1 MTRKIKISVL
11 AAFLGVVAF
20 PVQSYYQAYG
30 FFNASNKYR
39 EWFHNTVWLQ
49 DTRVQEAAR
58 GEPRSVARNS
68 IAVKYPYPDKKL
80 VMTGKLWRESSR
92 SIEFGQPDW
101 FDAEVVRQRAEVE
114 EYPPAMDF
122 LAWMYEEGR
131 GLERNFNKAFM
142 WYERAKLAGQTNLR
156 GSSAK
161 IFDRLS
167 ERQQFLAQVQLAE
180 DIQRLKPDAKV
191 AIEGFERVK
200 LYVMKQQRKLSTY
213 GKNRKGL
220 KTRPIKDLFR

>member
-11 AAFLGVVAF
+11 AAFLGVLSF
-20 PVQSYYQAYG
+20 PVNGYFQAHS
-30 FFNASNKYR
+30 FFNPSNKYR

-58 GEPRSVARNS
+58 GGSRAAARNS

-80 VMTGKLWRESSR
+80 VMTGKLWRESYNAVEAGKSKWY
-92 SIEFGQPDW
+92 DV
-101 FDAEVVRQRAEVE
+101 EVVRQRAEVE

-131 GLERNFNKAFM
+131 GLERDYKKAFM
-142 WYERAKLAGQTNLR
+142 WYERAKLKGKADLR

-161 IFDRLS
+161 IFTRLDR
-167 ERQQFLAQVQLAE
+167 RQKLLAQVQLAE
-180 DIQRLKPDAKV
+180 DIVRIKPDAKV
-191 AIEGFERVK
+191 GLDDLKSFEMVK
-200 LYVMKQQRKLSTY
+200 LHVLEQQRDPKFFRKKRAS
-213 GKNRKGL
+213 GKK
-220 KTRPIKDLFR
+220 